1 MFKRL
6 AFIEKDQ
13 SGFTLVELI
22 IAVAI
27 TSLITVGLV
36 MTILQLWGGHA
47 RASGE
52 MIVVRQVQNA
62 GYWISRDAQMAQE
75 VDPDPELDASP
86 GFPLTL
92 TWYQYAYNPDN
103 PDRRGIGYRVIYT
116 LVDGK
121 LERGYY
127 RADDQEE
134 EGETPDEDFIFQYT
148 TFIAEYISSPIS
160 CLFDGE
166 KLTLTVTASIGG
178 WKPQIETRTYETMPR
193 PDTMY

>member
-1 MFKRL
+1 MSKRL
-6 AFIEKDQ
+6 AFTEKGQ

-22 IAVAI
+22 IAIAI
-27 TSLITVGLV
+27 TSIITVGLV
-36 MTILQLWGGHA
+36 LTIFQLWGGHA

-62 GYWISRDAQMAQE
+62 GYWISRDAQMAQY
-75 VDPDPELDASP
+75 VDPDLELDDSP

-92 TWYQYAYNPDN
+92 TWYQYAYNTEN
-103 PDRRGIGYRVIYT
+103 PDRRGDGYRVIYT

-127 RADDQEE
+127 EAPNQEE
-134 EGETPDEDFIFQYT
+134 EGETPDEDFMLIYT
-148 TFIAEYISSPIS
+148 TFIAEYISPII

-178 WKPQIETRTYETMPR
+178 WKPQSETRIYETMPR

>member
-6 AFIEKDQ
+6 AFTEKGQ

-22 IAVAI
+22 IAIAI
-27 TSLITVGLV
+27 TSIITVGLL

-62 GYWISRDAQMAQE
+62 GYWISRDAQMAQY
-75 VDPDPELDASP
+75 VDPDLELDDSL

-92 TWYQYAYNPDN
+92 TWYQYAYDPED
-103 PDRRGIGYRVIYT
+103 PDRRGDGYRVIYT
-116 LVDGK
+116 LEDGK
-121 LERGYY
+121 LEREYY
-127 RADDQEE
+127 Y
-134 EGETPDEDFIFQYT
+134 TPEDVPFDTEPDYT
-148 TFIAEYISSPIS
+148 TFIAEYISDIS
-160 CLFDGE
+160 CLLDGE

-178 WKPQIETRTYETMPR
+178 WKPQSETRTYETMPR